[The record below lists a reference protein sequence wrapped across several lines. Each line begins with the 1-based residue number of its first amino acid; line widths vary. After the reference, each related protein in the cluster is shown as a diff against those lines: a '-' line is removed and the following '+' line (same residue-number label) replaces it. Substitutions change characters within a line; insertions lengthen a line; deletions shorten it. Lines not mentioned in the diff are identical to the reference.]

1 MSSGENNIDAFRE
14 LFRSS
19 GDWFTGEDDDPYSI
33 VFVVRDRVNTGSAP
47 IIPPEEDVISAA
59 IAAMVVLF
67 SHVEEPDIR
76 SRVELW
82 CSARIRKIVKRAHG
96 SKWEKAYALIGADI
110 PGEVAECGDAAV
122 ACFVPMKASEQPPEI
137 RKLQV
142 SGLDLARDLD
152 RVDQPLPYLSIV
164 LEQDLDMSS
173 GKAIAQACHAAQLAF
188 RYLEDAGDQ
197 TWKASGFKTSVSRGD
212 VKSAVEEHACP
223 VIVRDAGFT
232 EIPAGSVT
240 AAAYLVC

>member
-1 MSSGENNIDAFRE
+1 MPILEENIDAFRE

-19 GDWFTGEDDDPYSI
+19 GDWFTGKDDDPYSI

-47 IIPPEEDVISAA
+47 IIPPEEDVISAT
-59 IAAMVVLF
+59 IAAMVALF
-67 SHVEEPDIR
+67 SRVEEPDIR

-96 SKWEKAYALIGADI
+96 SKWDKACALIGAGI

-137 RKLQV
+137 RKLQL
-142 SGLDLARDLD
+142 SGFDLDRDLD
-152 RVDQPLPYLSIV
+152 QVDQPLPYLSIV

-188 RYLEDAGDQ
+188 RYLDDAEYEM
-197 TWKASGFKTSVSRGD
+197 WKASGFKTAVRRAD
-212 VKSAVEEHACP
+212 VEKVISEHACP
-223 VIVRDAGFT
+223 VVVRDAGFT